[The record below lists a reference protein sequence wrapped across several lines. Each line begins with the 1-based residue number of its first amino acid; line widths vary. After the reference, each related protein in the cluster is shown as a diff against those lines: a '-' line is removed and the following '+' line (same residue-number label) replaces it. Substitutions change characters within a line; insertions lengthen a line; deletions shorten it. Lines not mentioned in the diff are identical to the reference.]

1 MSRMWLVL
9 VLCLLVLASSA
20 SRSGVE
26 QEKRRTSRGVHNN
39 RRIDEKVA
47 NMDVNT
53 RKRVLAMKQAGI
65 PDDAIAKKIS
75 YEAGNEGTARRMLE
89 KISVEEDKKKW
100 SHQQKQ
106 KAHTKSTVKQAKK
119 NQRRRA

>member
-1 MSRMWLVL
+1 MSLMWLVL

>member
-1 MSRMWLVL
+1 MWLLL
-9 VLCLLVLASSA
+9 VLCLLVLASGVQRA
-20 SRSGVE
+20 SDQQE
-26 QEKRRTSRGVHNN
+26 QRRASRGVHNN

-100 SHQQKQ
+100 AHQQKQ

>member
-1 MSRMWLVL
+1 MSQMWLVL